1 MNPPPYRKF
10 ELNLDALTLP
20 QAQLAAALQQRIAH
34 RAELIAER
42 DIRYGVDRVRV
53 TSYMENIGWPELFG
67 FDMNRFLADADFSL
81 ETQLRQKI
89 FWADNSS
96 DDSVITPDVQAST
109 GMYFD
114 MTLFGERIRHTREGV
129 PLFLPHLIAANPDP
143 ALIAPF
149 DFQATGEMP
158 ALIALYHR
166 MLDLAHS
173 EYNGALT
180 VTFPNFHRGPLDIL
194 VQLRGYEGFLAD
206 TVERPAVV
214 DAFLA
219 QFADARLRFARERAH
234 LLGLP
239 GLPPATFVADD
250 WVNVPF
256 LSPALFRRFV
266 APVYRRI
273 VANEGPVT
281 GFHTC
286 GHFELVVNDLLAAFP
301 DIRRLEVSGWN
312 DLTWLDRVVP
322 HEVGFDVSVINTLV
336 LAGSRE
342 EQECKLREI
351 AAVSRHRAVTLCA
364 QAMVKMESYER
375 TLSRMNAFLELAHR
389 LLGSRGAN
397 GSGP

>member
-1 MNPPPYRKF
+1 MSSSIRRYAGLNPS
-10 ELNLDALTLP
+10 ALTLP
-20 QAQLAAALQQRIAH
+20 KAQLVAALEQRIAM
-34 RAELIAER
+34 REEQIAIR
-42 DIRYGVDRVRV
+42 DALFGADRVRV

-67 FDMNRFLADADFSL
+67 FDMNRFLDDADFSL
-81 ETQLRQKI
+81 EMQLRQKI
-89 FWADNSS
+89 FWADNSA
-96 DDSVITPDVQAST
+96 DDSPVTPEVLATT

-129 PLFLPHLIAANPDP
+129 PLFQPHPIASDPDP

-158 ALIALYHR
+158 ALIARYRR
-166 MLDLAHS
+166 MLELVS
-173 EYNGALT
+173 TEYGGALT

-206 TVERPAVV
+206 TVERPDVV
-214 DAFLA
+214 DAFLVL
-219 QFADARLRFARERAH
+219 FADARLRFARERAR

-239 GLPPATFVADD
+239 GLPPTTFVADD

-273 VANEGPVT
+273 VANEGPVI

-286 GHFELVVNDLLAAFP
+286 GHLELVVNDLLAAFP

-312 DLTWLDRVVP
+312 DLALLDRIVP
-322 HEVGFDVSVINTLV
+322 PEVGFDISVINTLV
-336 LAGSRE
+336 LAGSCE
-342 EQECKLREI
+342 DQERKLREI
-351 AAVSRHRAVTLCA
+351 ASVSRHRPVTLCA
-364 QAMVKMESYER
+364 QAMVKIESYEH
-375 TLSRMNAFLELAHR
+375 TLSRMNEFLHLAHQE
-389 LLGSRGAN
+389 LGSSGAREMR
-397 GSGP
+397 